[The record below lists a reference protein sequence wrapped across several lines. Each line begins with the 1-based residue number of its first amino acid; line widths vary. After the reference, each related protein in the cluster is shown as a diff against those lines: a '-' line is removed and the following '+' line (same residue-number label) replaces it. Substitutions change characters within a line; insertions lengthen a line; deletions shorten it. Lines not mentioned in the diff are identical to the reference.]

1 MPIKI
6 SIKND
11 NWFRQHLDRICTVE
25 TVRRSGIFNNHSTSA
40 CWIWVGYNHLISE
53 IIVLL
58 KTPAKYRE
66 FFPTLFVKTTDF
78 QLVFK
83 FEQTRTVTLIS
94 SLVTPPLPTF
104 LESTLEIE
112 LELHKWEASARSQLL
127 HSCSLLLSN
136 CKIISTLI
144 ITLECN
150 NYMLHCNNWYSKM
163 KLNNFII
170 PLYCCDSKSNFCA
183 GFFFA
188 LKWNKLQWA
197 GYLVE
202 SMTSVSGVNMHHW
215 SVNLCGKCN
224 GCAFI
229 NECNKT
235 NSILK
240 KPRAQPCFMWT
251 VCNVKGTHTVVLSST
266 SYET

>member
-1 MPIKI
+1 M
-6 SIKND
+6 
-11 NWFRQHLDRICTVE
+11 
-25 TVRRSGIFNNHSTSA
+25 
-40 CWIWVGYNHLISE
+40 VGW
-53 IIVLL
+53 
-58 KTPAKYRE
+58 A
-66 FFPTLFVKTTDF
+66 
-78 QLVFK
+78 
-83 FEQTRTVTLIS
+83 S
-94 SLVTPPLPTF
+94 SLVTPPHPTF
-104 LESTLEIE
+104 LASTLEIE
-112 LELHKWEASARSQLL
+112 LELHWWEASARSQLL
-127 HSCSLLLSN
+127 HPCSLLLSN

-197 GYLVE
+197 EYLVE
-202 SMTSVSGVNMHHW
+202 SMTCNICLCCQYASLVSEFVW
-215 SVNLCGKCN
+215 KCN

-240 KPRAQPCFMWT
+240 KPSAQPCFMWT
-251 VCNVKGTHTVVLSST
+251 ACSVKGTQTVVLSST

>member
-1 MPIKI
+1 MKWK
-6 SIKND
+6 KNKSVKKRKFGHSSYCRGRGGG
-11 NWFRQHLDRICTVE
+11 NSVE
-25 TVRRSGIFNNHSTSA
+25 TVRKSGIFNNYSTSA

-66 FFPTLFVKTTDF
+66 FFPTLCVKTTDF

-188 LKWNKLQWA
+188 LKWNKLLWA

-215 SVNLCGKCN
+215 PVNFSCVESVMVVHSLMSVTRPIPFSRNPVRSHALCELCV
-224 GCAFI
+224 
-229 NECNKT
+229 
-235 NSILK
+235 
-240 KPRAQPCFMWT
+240 M
-251 VCNVKGTHTVVLSST
+251 
-266 SYET
+266 